1 MSELKT
7 DNYKKMIWHI
17 TKREIYDNLNSLR
30 FALTTVL
37 LIALM
42 VTNAV
47 RHLREHP
54 QRVQEYQGAVIESLN
69 RLTAHADGSLY
80 KLAQYGPGNFYKKP
94 SPLHF
99 CANGGESLLPDTVK
113 VGKPPVF
120 ATDSDDNVLLEGI
133 WSLSYPDANLQNK
146 NVGPDVSQVD
156 WAFIIGYVLSLI
168 ALLFTFDAF
177 SGERERGTLRLMLA
191 NSVPRHTVLIGK
203 FLGALLSISIPFIL
217 AVLMNLLLISTAN
230 AVHLTT
236 EAWGRLGLIFF
247 LALLYTSLFVALGLL
262 ISTRAQ
268 RSAVSLM
275 ILLLTWVTFVVFMPS
290 TLASIA
296 SGFSPAV
303 SFDEFWKQRNPV
315 QENLWDK
322 YEKWLWSSKLDD
334 DTLRAKSEFYTEHV
348 EREERRH
355 EERLKYRTSQVHRAH
370 AIASISPATLLQHL
384 IEAFAGTGFE
394 RHLQFAGNVQR
405 YAHQFREFIVDTDR
419 GDPESLH
426 IIGIREGMSQQSI
439 NSKSVPRFEDTLSLS
454 QDFNAAAME
463 ILLLALFVV
472 VLLSGA
478 YLAFVRVEV

>member
-1 MSELKT
+1 
-7 DNYKKMIWHI
+7 MIWHI
-17 TKREIYDNLNSLR
+17 AKHEIYDNLNSLR

-37 LIALM
+37 LLALM

-54 QRVQEYQGAVIESLN
+54 ERVREYQNVVTESLN
-69 RLTAHADGSLY
+69 HLTNRADASLY
-80 KLAQYGPGNFYKKP
+80 TLAQYGPGNFYKKP

-120 ATDSDDNVLLEGI
+120 MTDSEGNRLLEGI

-146 NVGPDVSQVD
+146 DVGPDVSQVD

-168 ALLFTFDAF
+168 AILFTFDAV
-177 SGERERGTLRLMLA
+177 SGEREHGTLRLMLA
-191 NSVPRHTVLIGK
+191 NSIPRHTVLIGK

-230 AVHLTT
+230 TVYLTT
-236 EAWGRLGLIFF
+236 EAWGRLGIIFF

-262 ISTRAQ
+262 ISARAQ

-275 ILLLTWVTFVVFMPS
+275 ILLLTWVTLVVFMPS

-315 QENLWDK
+315 QEDLWDK
-322 YEKWLWSSKLDD
+322 YGKWIWSSKLDD
-334 DTLRAKSEFYTEHV
+334 RTLRGKSDFYTENA
-348 EREERRH
+348 EREERWH
-355 EERLKYRTSQVHRAH
+355 EERLKYRTSQVRRAH
-370 AIASISPATLLQHL
+370 AITSISPATLLQHL

-394 RHLQFAGNVQR
+394 RHLQFVENTQH
-405 YAHQFREFIVDTDR
+405 YARQFREFIVDTDR

-426 IIGIREGMSQQSI
+426 IIGVREGMSQKPV

-454 QDFNAAAME
+454 QDFNTTAME

-472 VLLSGA
+472 VLLAGA

>member
-1 MSELKT
+1 
-7 DNYKKMIWHI
+7 MIWHI

-37 LIALM
+37 LLALM

-47 RHLREHP
+47 KHLREHP
-54 QRVQEYQGAVIESLN
+54 KRVQRYQDAVTESLN
-69 RLTAHADGSLY
+69 HLTDRADDSLY
-80 KLAQYGPGNFYKKP
+80 TLAQYGPGNFYKKP
-94 SPLHF
+94 SSLHF
-99 CANGGESLLPDTVK
+99 CANGGEPILPDTIK
-113 VGKPPVF
+113 VEEPPVF
-120 ATDSDDNVLLEGI
+120 ATDSENNVLLEGV

-168 ALLFTFDAF
+168 AVLFTFDAF
-177 SGERERGTLRLMLA
+177 SGEHERGTLRLMLA
-191 NSVPRHTVLIGK
+191 NSIPRHSILIGK

-217 AVLMNLLLISTAN
+217 AVLVNLLLISTAN
-230 AVHLTT
+230 TVHLTT
-236 EAWGRLGLIFF
+236 EAWGRLGIICF
-247 LALLYTSLFVALGLL
+247 LALLYTSLFLALGLL
-262 ISTRAQ
+262 ISTRVQ

-290 TLASIA
+290 TFASIA
-296 SGFSPAV
+296 SSFSPAM
-303 SFDEFWKQRNPV
+303 SFDEFWQQRNPIR
-315 QENLWDK
+315 EDLWDK
-322 YEKWLWSSKLDD
+322 YDEWLWSSKLDD
-334 DTLRAKSEFYTEHV
+334 RTLRAKSDFYTENA

-355 EERLKYRTSQVHRAH
+355 EERLKYRTTQVHRAR
-370 AIASISPATLLQHL
+370 AITSISPATLLQHL

-405 YAHQFREFIVDTDR
+405 YAHQLREFVADTDQ

-426 IIGIREGMSQQSI
+426 IIGVREGMSQKPVSPEA
-439 NSKSVPRFEDTLSLS
+439 VPKFEDTLSLS
-454 QDFNAAAME
+454 KDFNTRTTE
-463 ILLLALFVV
+463 LLLLTLFVI

>member
-1 MSELKT
+1 
-7 DNYKKMIWHI
+7 MIWHI
-17 TKREIYDNLNSLR
+17 TKRELYDNLNSLR

-37 LIALM
+37 LLALM

-54 QRVQEYQGAVIESLN
+54 KRVQRYQNAVAESLD
-69 RLTAHADGSLY
+69 RLMAHADDSFY
-80 KLAQYGPGNFYKKP
+80 KLSQHGPGNFYKKP

-99 CANGGESLLPDTVK
+99 CANGGEPLLPDTVR
-113 VGKPPVF
+113 VEEPFVF
-120 ATDSDDNVLLEGI
+120 ASDSEGNPTHVGV

-146 NVGPDVSQVD
+146 DVGPDVSQVD

-168 ALLFTFDAF
+168 AILFTFDAF

-191 NSVPRHTVLIGK
+191 NSVPRYTVLIGK
-203 FLGALLSISIPFIL
+203 FLGALLSVSIPFAL
-217 AVLMNLLLISTAN
+217 AVLVNLLLISTAN

-236 EAWGRLGLIFF
+236 EAWARLGIIFC
-247 LALLYTSLFVALGLL
+247 LALLYTSLFLALGLL

-268 RSAVSLM
+268 RSSVSLM

-296 SGFSPAV
+296 SSFSPAV
-303 SFDEFWKQRNPV
+303 SFDESWKQRNAS
-315 QENLWDK
+315 QRDLWDK
-322 YEKWLWSSKLDD
+322 YGKWFWSSEVDD
-334 DTLRAKSEFYTEHV
+334 STLRGKSKFYNEHV
-348 EREERRH
+348 ERWERKH
-355 EERLKYRTSQVHRAH
+355 EERLKYRTSQVRRAH
-370 AIASISPATLLQHL
+370 AITSISPATLLQHL

-394 RHLQFAGNVQR
+394 RHLQFVENTQR
-405 YAHQFREFIVDTDR
+405 YARQFREFIIDTDR

-426 IIGIREGMSQQSI
+426 IIGVREGMSQKPV
-439 NSKSVPRFEDTLSLS
+439 NSKAVPRFEDTLNLS
-454 QDFNAAAME
+454 QDFNTVAME
-463 ILLLALFVV
+463 LLLLVLFVV

>member
-1 MSELKT
+1 MLKA
-7 DNYKKMIWHI
+7 DSHKKMIWHI

-54 QRVQEYQGAVIESLN
+54 QRVQEYQGAVTESLN
-69 RLTAHADGSLY
+69 HLTNRADASLY
-80 KLAQYGPGNFYKKP
+80 TLVQYGPGNFYKKP

-99 CANGGESLLPDTVK
+99 CANGGESLLPDTVE
-113 VGKPPVF
+113 VEEPFVF
-120 ATDSDDNVLLEGI
+120 ASDSEGNSTLEGV

-146 NVGPDVSQVD
+146 DVGPNVSQVD

-177 SGERERGTLRLMLA
+177 SGERESGTLRLMLA

-203 FLGALLSISIPFIL
+203 FLGALLSIGIPFIL

-230 AVHLTT
+230 TVYLTT
-236 EAWGRLGLIFF
+236 EAWGRLGIIFF

-262 ISTRAQ
+262 VSTRVQ

-290 TLASIA
+290 TFASIA
-296 SGFSPAV
+296 SSFSPVV
-303 SFDEFWKQRNPV
+303 SFDESWKQRNRS
-315 QENLWDK
+315 QRDLWDK
-322 YEKWLWSSKLDD
+322 YGEWLWSSEVDD
-334 DTLRAKSEFYTEHV
+334 STLRGKSKFYNEHV
-348 EREERRH
+348 ERWERKH
-355 EERLKYRTSQVHRAH
+355 EERLKYRASQVRRAH
-370 AIASISPATLLQHL
+370 AITSISPATLLQHL

-394 RHLQFAGNVQR
+394 RHLQFVENTQR
-405 YAHQFREFIVDTDR
+405 YARQFREFIVDTDR

-472 VLLSGA
+472 LFLSGA

>member
-1 MSELKT
+1 MLKA
-7 DNYKKMIWHI
+7 DSHKKMIWHI
-17 TKREIYDNLNSLR
+17 AKHEIYDNLNSLR

-37 LIALM
+37 LLALM

-54 QRVQEYQGAVIESLN
+54 ERVREYQNAVTESLN
-69 RLTAHADGSLY
+69 HLTNRADASLY
-80 KLAQYGPGNFYKKP
+80 TLAQYGPGNFYKKP

-99 CANGGESLLPDTVK
+99 CANGGEPLLPDAVE
-113 VGKPPVF
+113 VDEPPVF
-120 ATDSDDNVLLEGI
+120 MTDSEGNRLLEGI

-146 NVGPDVSQVD
+146 DVGPDVSQVD

-168 ALLFTFDAF
+168 AILFTFDAV

-191 NSVPRHTVLIGK
+191 NSIPRHTVLIGK

-217 AVLMNLLLISTAN
+217 AVLVNLLLISTAN
-230 AVHLTT
+230 TVHLTT
-236 EAWGRLGLIFF
+236 EAWGRLGIIFF
-247 LALLYTSLFVALGLL
+247 LALLYTSLFLALGLL
-262 ISTRAQ
+262 VSTRVQ

-296 SGFSPAV
+296 SSFSPAR
-303 SFDEFWKQRNPV
+303 SFDEFWKQRNPA
-315 QENLWDK
+315 QEDLWDK
-322 YEKWLWSSKLDD
+322 YGNRLWSEKSDEE
-334 DTLRAKSEFYTEHV
+334 TLRAKSGFYTEHV
-348 EREERRH
+348 ERSERWRV
-355 EERLKYRTSQVHRAH
+355 ERLKYRASQVHRAR
-370 AIASISPATLLQHL
+370 AITSISPATLLQHL
-384 IEAFAGTGFE
+384 IEAFAGTGFD
-394 RHLQFAGNVQR
+394 RHLQFVENTQR
-405 YAHQFREFIVDTDR
+405 YARQFREFIVDTDS

-426 IIGIREGMSQQSI
+426 IIGIREGMSQTPVSPAA
-439 NSKSVPRFEDTLSLS
+439 VPRFEDTLSLRK
-454 QDFNAAAME
+454 DFNARAIE